1 MFCFQQVLDE
11 QYLIVKG
18 NLFCEKHLMRLKVQR
33 SGVQGSAQPLAASA
47 AMPKWP
53 V

>member
-33 SGVQGSAQPLAASA
+33 SGVQGLRLKQPLRAGG
-47 AMPKWP
+47 
-53 V
+53 